1 MCLMNQGRKCD
12 FNENTYKLMPHV
24 QPKLTHHVPFC
35 VHAIHVSNSHRVS
48 RVSPPGVGY
57 IRSFLWRYVQTKNA
71 RIQEYQGPRS
81 KKKEDIIYSSTFSY
95 DPVHNFYI
103 ILTRIFSRL
112 TNFVI
117 HVGFVLTGGASLYV
131 SFVKIAFLSLITL
144 N

>member
-1 MCLMNQGRKCD
+1 MCPILIELVESVPREWG
-12 FNENTYKLMPHV
+12 TYDHSYEGMCKQKM
-24 QPKLTHHVPFC
+24 
-35 VHAIHVSNSHRVS
+35 R
-48 RVSPPGVGY
+48 GY
-57 IRSFLWRYVQTKNA
+57 KKTKDRAA
-71 RIQEYQGPRS
+71 R
-81 KKKEDIIYSSTFSY
+81 KKEDIIYSSTFSY

-117 HVGFVLTGGASLYV
+117 HVGFVLTGGASLDA